1 LAAPYS
7 LTPAEDPL
15 FFGWCIMI
23 ALVED
28 AELLGC
34 VEKSEA
40 DAC

>member
-1 LAAPYS
+1 
-7 LTPAEDPL
+7 L
-15 FFGWCIMI
+15 FFCCSWCIMT